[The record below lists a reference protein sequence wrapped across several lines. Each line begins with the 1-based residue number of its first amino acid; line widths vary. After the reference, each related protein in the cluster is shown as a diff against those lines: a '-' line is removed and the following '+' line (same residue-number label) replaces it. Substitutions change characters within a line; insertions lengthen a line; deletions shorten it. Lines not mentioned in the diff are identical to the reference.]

1 MYADLNGDGKI
12 DGGSGILEN
21 TGDRTIIGNSTPRY
35 RYSFD
40 LTGQWRGFD
49 LRVFLQGVGKRDW
62 MPNGP
67 YFWGASGGMWQSAGF
82 AEHMAYFRDETGS
95 ASCRARVCRYV

>member
-1 MYADLNGDGKI
+1 MDAHLANADQNNLGNRWGAGDIMYADLNGDGKI

-40 LTGQWRGFD
+40 LTGQWRGF
-49 LRVFLQGVGKRDW
+49 R
-62 MPNGP
+62 
-67 YFWGASGGMWQSAGF
+67 S
-82 AEHMAYFRDETGS
+82 AEHTSELQSLMRISYAVFCLKQKRINQT
-95 ASCRARVCRYV
+95 